1 MNFALN
7 PDWPRFFSYSPDIHK
22 YLSKVTDTFGL
33 RKLMNF
39 KHKVIEARWNED
51 KGRWVVKMEKTNA
64 DGSVEEVT
72 DEGDLLLYGT
82 GILNDFKW
90 PDIKNMDKFKG
101 MLGSYHSLN
110 YARLTPNRQACTHS
124 QMAVGLPSGAMEG

>member
-22 YLSKVTDTFGL
+22 YLNKICEVFDL
-33 RKLMNF
+33 RKLMHFN
-39 KHKVIEARWNED
+39 HKVIEARWNDD
-51 KGRWVVKMEKTNA
+51 KGKWVVKMEKTKP
-64 DGSVEEVT
+64 DGSVEEFV

-90 PDIKNMDKFKG
+90 PDIKGIEKFKG
-101 MLGSYHSLN
+101 KIYVFGHVN
-110 YARLTPNRQACTHS
+110 ILTRS
-124 QMAVGLPSGAMEG
+124 